1 MESKN
6 ILVIL
11 SSPRSGGNSD
21 SLAEAFIKGAS
32 EKGHQVNTIA
42 LRDYELQFCKGCLVC
57 QKGKPCIINDNA
69 NEIIQ
74 EMKNSDIIVFVT
86 PIYFYEMSGQMK
98 TMIDRTNP
106 LFADVYQFRDI
117 YLLATSADEDE
128 SSMDGAIQGLK
139 GWIKCFEKSSLKGV
153 VKGLGID
160 QYGDIKKHSDVLKQ
174 AYLMGK
180 EII

>member
-1 MESKN
+1 MENKN

-11 SSPRSGGNSD
+11 SSPRLGGNSD

-32 EKGHQVNTIA
+32 EQGHQVKTVA
-42 LRDYELQFCKGCLVC
+42 LRDYELQFCRGCLVC
-57 QKGKPCIINDNA
+57 QKGKPCILKDSA
-69 NEIIQ
+69 NEVIQ
-74 EMKNSDIIVFVT
+74 LIKNADVIAFAT

-98 TMIDRTNP
+98 TIIDRTNP
-106 LFADVYQFRDI
+106 LFVDDYQFRDI

-128 SSMDGAIQGLK
+128 SSMDGAILGLQ
-139 GWIKCFEKSSLKGV
+139 GWIKCFDKASLKGV

-160 QYGDIKKHSDVLKQ
+160 QYGDIKKHIDVLKQ